1 MFAQWH
7 KMQAQALTCR
17 SKLDAKTHDL
27 TIKINS
33 DIQNPNGAY
42 PMKKLALLSAAA
54 LVAAATTSLAASD
67 VLTNVPAGSL
77 TVTDWY
83 KQSVYDQSNSKIG
96 EVNDVLVSSDGRI
109 NALIVGVGGVLG
121 AGQKDVAVSF
131 NAVQKT
137 IKDNKVH
144 LTMNASQDALK
155 SAPGFKYDKDKM
167 TWVPDK
173 GGNVSQ

>member
-1 MFAQWH
+1 
-7 KMQAQALTCR
+7 
-17 SKLDAKTHDL
+17 
-27 TIKINS
+27 
-33 DIQNPNGAY
+33 
-42 PMKKLALLSAAA
+42 MKKLALLSAVA

-109 NALIVGVGGVLG
+109 NALIVGVGGMLG

-131 NAVQKT
+131 NSVQKT
-137 IKDNKVH
+137 MKDNKVY
-144 LTMNASQDALK
+144 LTMSTTQDALK
-155 SAPGFKYDKDKM
+155 SAPGFKYDKEQM

-173 GGNVSQ
+173 TGNVSQ